1 VHYSPDT
8 AFIFDMDGVLVNNMQ
23 RHALSW
29 VELFRDFGLEGL
41 DAERYLRETAGMK
54 ALDVLR
60 HFLDPEI
67 TPAEADRLNE
77 LKDFLYR
84 VNYRDHIVP
93 MPGLEAFLQRAGELG
108 IAMGVG
114 TGATSRNIDFTL
126 AIPGLAGKFNA
137 VVGAED
143 VEHGKPS
150 PDIFLK
156 VAKHLGVHPSRC
168 IVFEDAIPG
177 IEAANRAGMAAIAL
191 STTNPRELMAQCSG
205 LLDLVDDFRDI
216 SPDTVIEKLSAG
228 AYLPS

>member
-1 VHYSPDT
+1 
-8 AFIFDMDGVLVNNMQ
+8 MDGVLVDNMQ
-23 RHALSW
+23 RHASSW
-29 VELFRDFGLEGL
+29 VEVFRDFGLEGL

-67 TPAEADRLNE
+67 SPAEAERLNE

-84 VNYRDHIVP
+84 ANYRDHIVP
-93 MPGLEAFLQRAGELG
+93 MPGLEQFLQRAGELG

-114 TGATSRNIDFTL
+114 TGATGRNIAFTL
-126 AIPGLAGKFNA
+126 GIPALTGRFSA

-143 VEHGKPS
+143 VQHGKPS

-156 VAKHLGVHPSRC
+156 VAEHLGVHPSRC

-177 IEAANRAGMAAIAL
+177 IEAANRAGMAAVAL

-205 LLDLVDDFRDI
+205 LIDLVDDFRDI